1 MDEKRARKA
10 ISALAREVSH
20 KLVEED
26 YGAKLPRNVWK
37 SYEGQVEYYDA
48 IETAL
53 LRVLGLE
60 PLAKSG
66 DNADSNE
73 PRQTANP
80 RG

>member
-26 YGAKLPRNVWK
+26 YGAKLPRGVWK
-37 SYEGQVEYYDA
+37 SYEGQAEYYEA

-53 LRVLGLE
+53 LRILGLE
-60 PLAKSG
+60 PEAKFG
-66 DNADSNE
+66 DNAGSNE
-73 PRQTANP
+73 PR
-80 RG
+80 

>member
-26 YGAKLPRNVWK
+26 YGAKLPRGVWK
-37 SYEGQVEYYDA
+37 SYEGQAEYYDA

-53 LRVLGLE
+53 LRILGLE
-60 PLAKSG
+60 PEARCAHNV
-66 DNADSNE
+66 DNSAQQKKPN
-73 PRQTANP
+73 QWA
-80 RG
+80 

>member
-10 ISALAREVSH
+10 ISALAREGSH

-26 YGAKLPRNVWK
+26 YGAKLPRGVWK
-37 SYEGQVEYYDA
+37 SYEGQAEYYDA

-53 LRVLGLE
+53 LRILGLE
-60 PLAKSG
+60 PEAKSG
-66 DNADSNE
+66 GNAGNNE
-73 PRQTANP
+73 QRETGNP

>member
-26 YGAKLPRNVWK
+26 YGAKLPRGVWK
-37 SYEGQVEYYDA
+37 SYEGQAEYYEA

-53 LRVLGLE
+53 LRVLGLA

-66 DNADSNE
+66 DNEGSNE
-73 PRQTANP
+73 PRQRANL
-80 RG
+80 RD

>member
-20 KLVEED
+20 KLVEEE
-26 YGAKLPRNVWK
+26 YGAKLPRGVWK
-37 SYEGQVEYYDA
+37 SYEGQAEYYDA

-53 LRVLGLE
+53 LRILGLE
-60 PLAKSG
+60 PEAKSG
-66 DNADSNE
+66 GNAGNNE
-73 PRQTANP
+73 QRETGNP